1 VNALSDQ
8 WLVFLS
14 LLWLVTIHLLLLDD
28 NVHPAQQLWGGETG
42 SILPSEADFHPLRAR
57 GE

>member
-1 VNALSDQ
+1 VI
-8 WLVFLS
+8 V
-14 LLWLVTIHLLLLDD
+14 HLLLLDD
-28 NVHPAQQLWGGETG
+28 NVHPAQQLCGGETG